1 MSRNHDINEIQS
13 RLQEELKTM
22 LSYNKDGRRIKEKSY
37 IRKQRLLHLAN
48 ISMALNV
55 LSDRNDL
62 FDKDIAEEANYII
75 IKEMRRL
82 WHR

>member
-1 MSRNHDINEIQS
+1 MNRNFDINEIQP

-22 LSYNKDGRRIKEKSY
+22 LSYNKDGRRIKERSY
-37 IRKQRLLHLAN
+37 IRKQRLLYLVN

-55 LSDRNDL
+55 LSDRKDL
-62 FDKDIAEEANYII
+62 FDKNIVDEANDII